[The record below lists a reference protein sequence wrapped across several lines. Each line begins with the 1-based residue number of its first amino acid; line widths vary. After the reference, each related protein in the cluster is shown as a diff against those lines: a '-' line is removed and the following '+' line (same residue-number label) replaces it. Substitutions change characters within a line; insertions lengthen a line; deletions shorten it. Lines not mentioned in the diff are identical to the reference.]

1 MEKISQKISFLEKTL
16 IEMQRDLT
24 NIKNSTYNTNATNS
38 LNASNNFT
46 NINNK
51 SIKTNRESFHKPKN
65 IFKLSK
71 NYFQLT
77 EKEKYFPKEKKL
89 KKNIHSFNLN
99 KKGLNIYNNI
109 FVNSDSSI
117 NNINNDEY
125 ETIKQN
131 VNNKIINNNNIK
143 NNSKNNIKKK
153 NQKSCYDNKI
163 NNNEKL
169 NNIFRNNII
178 TTSSGKLKLFNKSN
192 TKNIIKTCKNSNSS
206 LFHIKK
212 NNNINQR
219 YFDFENMDL
228 KNKINNEDIKY
239 KNKNLYNIIN
249 YFPQE
254 EYKYNYSLNTNTN
267 QTFTEEN
274 NDIKINDY
282 LTLNQKN
289 KTQKKNSCFHK
300 NFFQRE
306 KNIKIYSQLLNIL
319 GDESINDLISKSS
332 LFDKYGTKGFNKYMI
347 NNEFNTSKNNSD
359 DTAKYLNEYK
369 KYLIS
374 LGKEDELDEQIKLYK
389 SITNKLIKMTN
400 VNDYEQLIE
409 DIDYKLK
416 KNSKNKN
423 LLEKAKNTLE
433 VY

>member
-65 IFKLSK
+65 LFKLSK

-109 FVNSDSSI
+109 FVNSDNSI
-117 NNINNDEY
+117 INNNDEY
-125 ETIKQN
+125 ETIKQT
-131 VNNKIINNNNIK
+131 VYNKIIDNNNIK
-143 NNSKNNIKKK
+143 KNSKNKSKNK
-153 NQKSCYDNKI
+153 NQKSCCNNKITNNKKI
-163 NNNEKL
+163 NNILK
-169 NNIFRNNII
+169 NNI
-178 TTSSGKLKLFNKSN
+178 TSLGNLKLFNKSN
-192 TKNIIKTCKNSNSS
+192 SKKTIKTCKNSSSS
-206 LFHIKK
+206 LFQIKK

-219 YFDFENMDL
+219 YFDFEKMNL
-228 KNKINNEDIKY
+228 NNKVNNEDIHY
-239 KNKNLYNIIN
+239 KNKNLYNNIN

-254 EYKYNYSLNTNTN
+254 EYKYNYSINANTN
-267 QTFTEEN
+267 QTSLEES
-274 NDIKINDY
+274 NDIKINEY
-282 LTLNQKN
+282 LTLNQRN
-289 KTQKKNSCFHK
+289 KTQKKNSHFHK
-300 NFFQRE
+300 NFFQKE
-306 KNIKIYSQLLNIL
+306 KNIKIYSQILNIL

-332 LFDKYGTKGFNKYMI
+332 LFDKYGTQGFNEFII
-347 NNEFNTSKNNSD
+347 NNEFNISKNNLD

-374 LGKEDELDEQIKLYK
+374 LDKENEIDEQIKLNK
-389 SITNKLIKMTN
+389 SICNKLIKMTN

-409 DIDYKLK
+409 DINYKLK

-423 LLEKAKNTLE
+423 ILEKAKNILK

>member
-65 IFKLSK
+65 LFKLSK

-109 FVNSDSSI
+109 FVNSDNSI
-117 NNINNDEY
+117 INNNDEY
-125 ETIKQN
+125 ETIKQT
-131 VNNKIINNNNIK
+131 VYNKIIDNNNIK
-143 NNSKNNIKKK
+143 KNSKNKSKNK
-153 NQKSCYDNKI
+153 NQKSCCNNKI
-163 NNNEKL
+163 TNNKKL
-169 NNIFRNNII
+169 NNILKSNI
-178 TTSSGKLKLFNKSN
+178 TSLGNLKLFNKSN
-192 TKNIIKTCKNSNSS
+192 SKKTIKTCKNSSSS
-206 LFHIKK
+206 LFQIKK

-219 YFDFENMDL
+219 YFDFEKMNL
-228 KNKINNEDIKY
+228 NNKVNNEDIHY
-239 KNKNLYNIIN
+239 KNKKLYNNIN

-254 EYKYNYSLNTNTN
+254 EYKYNYSINANTN
-267 QTFTEEN
+267 QTSLEES
-274 NDIKINDY
+274 NDIKINEY
-282 LTLNQKN
+282 LTLNQRN
-289 KTQKKNSCFHK
+289 KTQKKNSHFHK
-300 NFFQRE
+300 NFFQKE
-306 KNIKIYSQLLNIL
+306 KNIKIYSQILNIL

-332 LFDKYGTKGFNKYMI
+332 LFDKYGTQGFNEFII
-347 NNEFNTSKNNSD
+347 NNEFNISKNNLD

-374 LGKEDELDEQIKLYK
+374 LDKENEIDEQIKLNK
-389 SITNKLIKMTN
+389 SICNKLIKMTN

-409 DIDYKLK
+409 DINYKLK

-423 LLEKAKNTLE
+423 ILEKAKNILK

>member
-109 FVNSDSSI
+109 FVNSDNSI
-117 NNINNDEY
+117 INNNDEY
-125 ETIKQN
+125 ETIKQT
-131 VNNKIINNNNIK
+131 VYNKIIDNTNINK
-143 NNSKNNIKKK
+143 NSKNKSKNK
-153 NQKSCYDNKI
+153 NQKSCCNNKI
-163 NNNEKL
+163 TNNKKL
-169 NNIFRNNII
+169 NNILKSNI
-178 TTSSGKLKLFNKSN
+178 TSLGNLKLFNKSN
-192 TKNIIKTCKNSNSS
+192 SKKTIKTCKNSSSS
-206 LFHIKK
+206 LFQIKK

-219 YFDFENMDL
+219 YFDFEKMNL
-228 KNKINNEDIKY
+228 NNKINNEDIHY
-239 KNKNLYNIIN
+239 KNKNLYNNIN

-254 EYKYNYSLNTNTN
+254 EYKYNYSINANTN
-267 QTFTEEN
+267 QISLEES
-274 NDIKINDY
+274 NDIKINEY
-282 LTLNQKN
+282 LTLNQRN
-289 KTQKKNSCFHK
+289 KTQKKNSHFHK
-300 NFFQRE
+300 NFFQKE
-306 KNIKIYSQLLNIL
+306 KNIKIYSQILNIL

-332 LFDKYGTKGFNKYMI
+332 LFDKYGTQGFNEFII
-347 NNEFNTSKNNSD
+347 NNEFNISKNNLD

-374 LGKEDELDEQIKLYK
+374 LDKENEIDEQIKLNK
-389 SITNKLIKMTN
+389 SICNKLIKMTN

-423 LLEKAKNTLE
+423 ILEKAKNILK

>member
-24 NIKNSTYNTNATNS
+24 TIKNSTYNTNATNS

-65 IFKLSK
+65 LFKLSK

-109 FVNSDSSI
+109 FVNSDNSI
-117 NNINNDEY
+117 INNNDEY
-125 ETIKQN
+125 ETIKQT
-131 VNNKIINNNNIK
+131 VYNKIIDNNNIK
-143 NNSKNNIKKK
+143 KNSKNKSKNK
-153 NQKSCYDNKI
+153 NQKSCCNNKITNNKKI
-163 NNNEKL
+163 NNILK
-169 NNIFRNNII
+169 NNI
-178 TTSSGKLKLFNKSN
+178 TSLGNLKLFNKSN
-192 TKNIIKTCKNSNSS
+192 SKNTIKTRENSSSS
-206 LFHIKK
+206 LFQIKK

-219 YFDFENMDL
+219 YFDFEKMNL
-228 KNKINNEDIKY
+228 NNKVNNEDIHY
-239 KNKNLYNIIN
+239 KNKNLYNNIN

-254 EYKYNYSLNTNTN
+254 EYKYNNSINANTN
-267 QTFTEEN
+267 QTSLEES
-274 NDIKINDY
+274 NDIKINEY
-282 LTLNQKN
+282 LTLNQRN
-289 KTQKKNSCFHK
+289 KTQKKNSHFHK
-300 NFFQRE
+300 NFFQKE
-306 KNIKIYSQLLNIL
+306 KNIKIYSQILNIL

-332 LFDKYGTKGFNKYMI
+332 LFDKYGTQGFNEFII
-347 NNEFNTSKNNSD
+347 NNEFNISKNNLD
-359 DTAKYLNEYK
+359 DTVKYLNEYK

-374 LGKEDELDEQIKLYK
+374 LDKENEIDEQIKLNK
-389 SITNKLIKMTN
+389 SICNKLIKMTN

-409 DIDYKLK
+409 DINYKLK

-423 LLEKAKNTLE
+423 ILEKAKNILN

>member
-65 IFKLSK
+65 LFKLSK

-109 FVNSDSSI
+109 FVNSDNSI
-117 NNINNDEY
+117 INNNDEY
-125 ETIKQN
+125 ETIKQT
-131 VNNKIINNNNIK
+131 VYNKIIDNNNNIK
-143 NNSKNNIKKK
+143 KNSKNKSKNK
-153 NQKSCYDNKI
+153 NQKSCCNNKI
-163 NNNEKL
+163 TNNKKL
-169 NNIFRNNII
+169 NNILKSNI
-178 TTSSGKLKLFNKSN
+178 TSLGNLKLFNKSN
-192 TKNIIKTCKNSNSS
+192 SKKTIKTCKNSSSS
-206 LFHIKK
+206 LFQIKK

-219 YFDFENMDL
+219 YFDFEKMNL
-228 KNKINNEDIKY
+228 NNKVNNEDIHY
-239 KNKNLYNIIN
+239 KNKKLYNNIN

-254 EYKYNYSLNTNTN
+254 EYKYNYSINANTN
-267 QTFTEEN
+267 QTSLEES
-274 NDIKINDY
+274 NDIKINEY
-282 LTLNQKN
+282 LTLNQRN
-289 KTQKKNSCFHK
+289 KTQKKNSHFHK
-300 NFFQRE
+300 NFFQKE
-306 KNIKIYSQLLNIL
+306 KNIKIYSQILNIL
-319 GDESINDLISKSS
+319 GDESINNLISKSS
-332 LFDKYGTKGFNKYMI
+332 LFDKYGTQGFNEFII
-347 NNEFNTSKNNSD
+347 NNEFNRPKNNLD

-374 LGKEDELDEQIKLYK
+374 LDKENEIDEQIKLNK
-389 SITNKLIKMTN
+389 SICNKLIKMTN

-416 KNSKNKN
+416 KNSKNKII
-423 LLEKAKNTLE
+423 LEKAKNILK

>member
-65 IFKLSK
+65 LFKLSK

-109 FVNSDSSI
+109 FVNSDNSI
-117 NNINNDEY
+117 INNNDEY
-125 ETIKQN
+125 ETIKQT
-131 VNNKIINNNNIK
+131 VYNKIIDNNNIK
-143 NNSKNNIKKK
+143 KNSKNKSKNKK
-153 NQKSCYDNKI
+153 QKSCYNNNKI
-163 NNNEKL
+163 NNNKKL
-169 NNIFRNNII
+169 NNILKSNI
-178 TTSSGKLKLFNKSN
+178 TSLGNLKLFNKSN
-192 TKNIIKTCKNSNSS
+192 SKKTIKTCKNSSSS
-206 LFHIKK
+206 LFQIKK

-219 YFDFENMDL
+219 YFDFEKMNL
-228 KNKINNEDIKY
+228 NNKVNNEDIHY
-239 KNKNLYNIIN
+239 KNKKLYNNIN

-254 EYKYNYSLNTNTN
+254 EYKYNYSINANTN
-267 QTFTEEN
+267 QTSLEES
-274 NDIKINDY
+274 NDIKINEY
-282 LTLNQKN
+282 LTLNQRN
-289 KTQKKNSCFHK
+289 KTQKKNSHFHK
-300 NFFQRE
+300 NFFQKE
-306 KNIKIYSQLLNIL
+306 KNIKIYSQILNIL

-332 LFDKYGTKGFNKYMI
+332 LFDKYGTQGFKEFII
-347 NNEFNTSKNNSD
+347 NNEFNISKNNLD
-359 DTAKYLNEYK
+359 DTVKYLNEYK

-374 LGKEDELDEQIKLYK
+374 LDKENEIDEQIKLNK
-389 SITNKLIKMTN
+389 SICNKLIKMTN

-423 LLEKAKNTLE
+423 ILEKAKNILK

>member
-24 NIKNSTYNTNATNS
+24 TIKNSTYNTNATNS

-65 IFKLSK
+65 LFKLSK

-109 FVNSDSSI
+109 FVSSDNSII
-117 NNINNDEY
+117 NNNDEY
-125 ETIKQN
+125 ETIKQT
-131 VNNKIINNNNIK
+131 VYNKIID
-143 NNSKNNIKKK
+143 NNIKKNSKNKSKNK
-153 NQKSCYDNKI
+153 NQNSCCNNKI
-163 NNNEKL
+163 TNNKKL
-169 NNIFRNNII
+169 NNILKSNI
-178 TTSSGKLKLFNKSN
+178 TSLGNLKLFNKSN
-192 TKNIIKTCKNSNSS
+192 SKKTIKTCKNSNSS
-206 LFHIKK
+206 LFQIKK

-219 YFDFENMDL
+219 YFDFEKMNL
-228 KNKINNEDIKY
+228 NNKVNNEDIHY
-239 KNKNLYNIIN
+239 KNKNLYNNIN

-254 EYKYNYSLNTNTN
+254 EYKYNNSINANTN
-267 QTFTEEN
+267 QTSFEES
-274 NDIKINDY
+274 NDIKINEY
-282 LTLNQKN
+282 LTLNQRN
-289 KTQKKNSCFHK
+289 KTQKKNSHFHK
-300 NFFQRE
+300 NFFQKE
-306 KNIKIYSQLLNIL
+306 KNIKIYSQILNIL

-332 LFDKYGTKGFNKYMI
+332 LFDKYGTQGFNEFII
-347 NNEFNTSKNNSD
+347 NNEFNRSKNNLD

-374 LGKEDELDEQIKLYK
+374 LDKENEIDEQIKLNK
-389 SITNKLIKMTN
+389 SICNKLIKMTN

-409 DIDYKLK
+409 DINYKLK

-423 LLEKAKNTLE
+423 ILEKAKNILK

>member
-65 IFKLSK
+65 LFKLSK

-109 FVNSDSSI
+109 FVNSDNSI
-117 NNINNDEY
+117 INNNDEY
-125 ETIKQN
+125 ETIKQT
-131 VNNKIINNNNIK
+131 VYNKIIDNNNIK
-143 NNSKNNIKKK
+143 KNSKNKKK
-153 NQKSCYDNKI
+153 KKKQKSCYNNNKI
-163 NNNEKL
+163 NNNKKL
-169 NNIFRNNII
+169 NNILKSNI
-178 TTSSGKLKLFNKSN
+178 TSLGNLKLFNKSN
-192 TKNIIKTCKNSNSS
+192 SKKTIKTCKNSSSS
-206 LFHIKK
+206 LFQIKK

-219 YFDFENMDL
+219 YFDFEKMNL
-228 KNKINNEDIKY
+228 NNKVNNEDIHY
-239 KNKNLYNIIN
+239 KNKNLYNNIN

-254 EYKYNYSLNTNTN
+254 EYKYNYSINANTN
-267 QTFTEEN
+267 QTSLEES
-274 NDIKINDY
+274 NDIKINEY
-282 LTLNQKN
+282 LTLNQRN
-289 KTQKKNSCFHK
+289 KTQKKNSHFHK
-300 NFFQRE
+300 NFFQKE
-306 KNIKIYSQLLNIL
+306 KNIKIYSQILNIL

-332 LFDKYGTKGFNKYMI
+332 LFDKYGTQGFNEFII
-347 NNEFNTSKNNSD
+347 NNEFNISKNNLD
-359 DTAKYLNEYK
+359 DTVKYLNEYK

-374 LGKEDELDEQIKLYK
+374 LDKENEIDEQIKLNK
-389 SITNKLIKMTN
+389 SICNKLIKMTN

-409 DIDYKLK
+409 DINYKLK

-423 LLEKAKNTLE
+423 ILEKAKNILK

>member
-51 SIKTNRESFHKPKN
+51 SIKTHRESFHKTKN
-65 IFKLSK
+65 LFKLSK

-109 FVNSDSSI
+109 FVNSDNSI
-117 NNINNDEY
+117 INNNDEY
-125 ETIKQN
+125 ETIKQT
-131 VNNKIINNNNIK
+131 VYNKIIDNNNIK
-143 NNSKNNIKKK
+143 KNSKNKSKNK
-153 NQKSCYDNKI
+153 NQKSCCNNKI
-163 NNNEKL
+163 TNNKKL
-169 NNIFRNNII
+169 NNILKSNI
-178 TTSSGKLKLFNKSN
+178 TSLGNLKLFNKSN
-192 TKNIIKTCKNSNSS
+192 SKKTIKTCKNSSSS
-206 LFHIKK
+206 LFQIKK

-219 YFDFENMDL
+219 YFDFEKMNL
-228 KNKINNEDIKY
+228 NSKVNNEDIHY
-239 KNKNLYNIIN
+239 KNKKLYNNIN

-254 EYKYNYSLNTNTN
+254 EYKYNYSINANTN
-267 QTFTEEN
+267 QTSLEES
-274 NDIKINDY
+274 NDIKINEY
-282 LTLNQKN
+282 LTLNQRN
-289 KTQKKNSCFHK
+289 KTQKKNSHFHK
-300 NFFQRE
+300 NFFQKE
-306 KNIKIYSQLLNIL
+306 KNIKIYSQILNIL

-332 LFDKYGTKGFNKYMI
+332 LFDKYGTHGFNEFII
-347 NNEFNTSKNNSD
+347 NNEFNISKTNLD
-359 DTAKYLNEYK
+359 DTVKYLNEYK

-374 LGKEDELDEQIKLYK
+374 LDKENEIDEQIKLNK
-389 SITNKLIKMTN
+389 SICNKLIKMTN

-409 DIDYKLK
+409 DINYKLK

-423 LLEKAKNTLE
+423 ILEKAKNILK

>member
-65 IFKLSK
+65 LFKLSK

-109 FVNSDSSI
+109 FVNSDNSI
-117 NNINNDEY
+117 INNNDEY
-125 ETIKQN
+125 ETIKQT
-131 VNNKIINNNNIK
+131 VYNKIIDNNNIK
-143 NNSKNNIKKK
+143 KNSKNKSKNK
-153 NQKSCYDNKI
+153 NQKSCCNNKI
-163 NNNEKL
+163 TNNKKL
-169 NNIFRNNII
+169 NNILKSNI
-178 TTSSGKLKLFNKSN
+178 TSLGNLKLFNKSN
-192 TKNIIKTCKNSNSS
+192 SKKTIKTCKNSSSS
-206 LFHIKK
+206 LFQIKK

-219 YFDFENMDL
+219 YFDFEKMNL
-228 KNKINNEDIKY
+228 NSKVNNEDIHY
-239 KNKNLYNIIN
+239 KNKKLYNNIN

-254 EYKYNYSLNTNTN
+254 EYKYNYSINANTN
-267 QTFTEEN
+267 QTSLEES
-274 NDIKINDY
+274 NDIKINEY
-282 LTLNQKN
+282 LTLNQRN
-289 KTQKKNSCFHK
+289 KTQKKNSHFHK
-300 NFFQRE
+300 NFFQKE
-306 KNIKIYSQLLNIL
+306 KNIKIYSQILNIL

-332 LFDKYGTKGFNKYMI
+332 LFDKYGTQGFNEFII
-347 NNEFNTSKNNSD
+347 NNEFNISKTNLD

-374 LGKEDELDEQIKLYK
+374 LDKENEIDEQIKLNK
-389 SITNKLIKMTN
+389 SICNKLIKMTN

-409 DIDYKLK
+409 DINYKLK

-423 LLEKAKNTLE
+423 ILEKAKNILK

>member
-24 NIKNSTYNTNATNS
+24 NIKISTYNTNATNS

-65 IFKLSK
+65 LFKLSK

-109 FVNSDSSI
+109 FVNSDNSI
-117 NNINNDEY
+117 INNNDEY
-125 ETIKQN
+125 ETIKQT
-131 VNNKIINNNNIK
+131 VYNKIIDNNNIK
-143 NNSKNNIKKK
+143 KNSKNKSKNK
-153 NQKSCYDNKI
+153 NQKSCCNNKI
-163 NNNEKL
+163 TNNKKL
-169 NNIFRNNII
+169 NNILKNNI
-178 TTSSGKLKLFNKSN
+178 TSLGNLKLFNKSN
-192 TKNIIKTCKNSNSS
+192 SKNTIKTRENSSSS
-206 LFHIKK
+206 LFQIKK

-219 YFDFENMDL
+219 YFDFEKMNL
-228 KNKINNEDIKY
+228 NNKVNNEDIHY
-239 KNKNLYNIIN
+239 KNKNLYNNIN

-254 EYKYNYSLNTNTN
+254 EYKYNYSINANTN
-267 QTFTEEN
+267 QTSLEES
-274 NDIKINDY
+274 NDIKINEY
-282 LTLNQKN
+282 LTLNQRN
-289 KTQKKNSCFHK
+289 KTQKKNSHFHK
-300 NFFQRE
+300 NFFQKE
-306 KNIKIYSQLLNIL
+306 NNIKIYSQILNIL

-332 LFDKYGTKGFNKYMI
+332 LFDKYGTQGFNEFII
-347 NNEFNTSKNNSD
+347 NNEFNISKNNLD

-374 LGKEDELDEQIKLYK
+374 LDKENEIDEQIKLNK
-389 SITNKLIKMTN
+389 SICNKLIKMTN

-409 DIDYKLK
+409 DINYKLK
-416 KNSKNKN
+416 KIRKIKIY
-423 LLEKAKNTLE
+423 LKKPKIF
-433 VY
+433 

>member
-65 IFKLSK
+65 LFKLSK

-109 FVNSDSSI
+109 FVNSDNSI
-117 NNINNDEY
+117 INNNDEY
-125 ETIKQN
+125 ETIKQT
-131 VNNKIINNNNIK
+131 VYNKIIDNNNIK
-143 NNSKNNIKKK
+143 KNSKNKSKNK
-153 NQKSCYDNKI
+153 NQKSCCNNKITNNKKI
-163 NNNEKL
+163 NNILK
-169 NNIFRNNII
+169 NNI
-178 TTSSGKLKLFNKSN
+178 TSLGNLKLFNKSN
-192 TKNIIKTCKNSNSS
+192 SKKTIKTCKNSSSS
-206 LFHIKK
+206 LFQIKK

-219 YFDFENMDL
+219 YFDFEKMNL
-228 KNKINNEDIKY
+228 NNKVNNEDIHY
-239 KNKNLYNIIN
+239 KNKNLYNNIN

-254 EYKYNYSLNTNTN
+254 EYKYNYSINANTN
-267 QTFTEEN
+267 QTSLEES
-274 NDIKINDY
+274 NDIKINEY
-282 LTLNQKN
+282 LTLNQRN
-289 KTQKKNSCFHK
+289 KTQKKNSHFHK
-300 NFFQRE
+300 NFFQKE
-306 KNIKIYSQLLNIL
+306 KNIKIYSQILNIL

-332 LFDKYGTKGFNKYMI
+332 LFDKYGTQGFNEFII
-347 NNEFNTSKNNSD
+347 NNEFNISKNNLD

-374 LGKEDELDEQIKLYK
+374 LDKENEIDEQIKLNK
-389 SITNKLIKMTN
+389 SICNKLIKMTN

-423 LLEKAKNTLE
+423 ILEKAKNILK

>member
-65 IFKLSK
+65 LFKLSK

-109 FVNSDSSI
+109 FVNSDNSI
-117 NNINNDEY
+117 INNNDEY
-125 ETIKQN
+125 ETIKQT
-131 VNNKIINNNNIK
+131 VYNKIIDNNNIK
-143 NNSKNNIKKK
+143 KNSKNKSKNK
-153 NQKSCYDNKI
+153 NQKSCYNNNKI
-163 NNNEKL
+163 NNNKKL
-169 NNIFRNNII
+169 NNILKSNI
-178 TTSSGKLKLFNKSN
+178 TSLGNLKLFNKSN
-192 TKNIIKTCKNSNSS
+192 SKKTIKTCKNSSSS
-206 LFHIKK
+206 LFQIKK

-219 YFDFENMDL
+219 YFDFEKMNL
-228 KNKINNEDIKY
+228 NNKVNNEDIHY
-239 KNKNLYNIIN
+239 KNKKLYNNIN

-254 EYKYNYSLNTNTN
+254 EYKYNYSINANTN
-267 QTFTEEN
+267 QTSLEES
-274 NDIKINDY
+274 NDIKINEY
-282 LTLNQKN
+282 LTLNQRN
-289 KTQKKNSCFHK
+289 KTQKKNSHFHK
-300 NFFQRE
+300 NFFQKE
-306 KNIKIYSQLLNIL
+306 KNIKIYSQILNIL
-319 GDESINDLISKSS
+319 GDESINNLISKSS
-332 LFDKYGTKGFNKYMI
+332 LFDKYGTPGFNEFII
-347 NNEFNTSKNNSD
+347 NNEFNISKNNLD

-374 LGKEDELDEQIKLYK
+374 LDKENEIDERIKLNK
-389 SITNKLIKMTN
+389 SICNKLIKMTN

-409 DIDYKLK
+409 DINYKLK

-423 LLEKAKNTLE
+423 ILEKAKNILK

>member
-65 IFKLSK
+65 LFKLSK

-109 FVNSDSSI
+109 FVNSDNSI
-117 NNINNDEY
+117 INNNDEY
-125 ETIKQN
+125 ETIKQT
-131 VNNKIINNNNIK
+131 VYNKIIDNNNIK
-143 NNSKNNIKKK
+143 KNSKNKSKNK
-153 NQKSCYDNKI
+153 NQKSCCNNKITNNKKI
-163 NNNEKL
+163 NNILK
-169 NNIFRNNII
+169 NNI
-178 TTSSGKLKLFNKSN
+178 TSLGNLKLFNKSN
-192 TKNIIKTCKNSNSS
+192 SKKTIKTCKNSSSS
-206 LFHIKK
+206 LFQIKK

-219 YFDFENMDL
+219 YFDFEKMNL
-228 KNKINNEDIKY
+228 NNKVNNEDIHY
-239 KNKNLYNIIN
+239 KNKNLYNNIN

-254 EYKYNYSLNTNTN
+254 EYKYNYSINANTN
-267 QTFTEEN
+267 QTSLEES
-274 NDIKINDY
+274 NDIKINEY
-282 LTLNQKN
+282 LTLNQRN
-289 KTQKKNSCFHK
+289 KTQKKNSHFHK
-300 NFFQRE
+300 NFFQKE
-306 KNIKIYSQLLNIL
+306 KNIKIYSQILNIL

-332 LFDKYGTKGFNKYMI
+332 LFDKYGTQGFNEFII
-347 NNEFNTSKNNSD
+347 NNEFNISKNNLD
-359 DTAKYLNEYK
+359 DTVKYLNEYK

-374 LGKEDELDEQIKLYK
+374 LDKENEIDEQIKLNK
-389 SITNKLIKMTN
+389 SICNKLIKMTN

-409 DIDYKLK
+409 DINYKLK

-423 LLEKAKNTLE
+423 ILEKAKNILK

>member
-65 IFKLSK
+65 LFKLSK

-109 FVNSDSSI
+109 FVNSDNSI
-117 NNINNDEY
+117 INNNDEY
-125 ETIKQN
+125 ETIKQT
-131 VNNKIINNNNIK
+131 VYNKIIDNNNIK
-143 NNSKNNIKKK
+143 KNSKNKSKNK
-153 NQKSCYDNKI
+153 NQKSCCNNKI
-163 NNNEKL
+163 TNNKKL
-169 NNIFRNNII
+169 NNILKSNI
-178 TTSSGKLKLFNKSN
+178 TSLGNLKLFNKSN
-192 TKNIIKTCKNSNSS
+192 SKKTIKTCKNSSSS
-206 LFHIKK
+206 LFQIKK

-219 YFDFENMDL
+219 YFDFEKMNL
-228 KNKINNEDIKY
+228 NNKVNNEDIHY
-239 KNKNLYNIIN
+239 KNKKLYNNIN

-254 EYKYNYSLNTNTN
+254 EYKYNYSINANTN
-267 QTFTEEN
+267 QTSLEES
-274 NDIKINDY
+274 NDIKINEY
-282 LTLNQKN
+282 LTLNQRN
-289 KTQKKNSCFHK
+289 KTQKKNSHFHK
-300 NFFQRE
+300 NFFQKE
-306 KNIKIYSQLLNIL
+306 KNIKIYSQILNIL

-332 LFDKYGTKGFNKYMI
+332 LFDKYGTQGFNEFII
-347 NNEFNTSKNNSD
+347 NNEFNISKNNLD
-359 DTAKYLNEYK
+359 DTVKYLNEYK

-374 LGKEDELDEQIKLYK
+374 LDKENEIDEQIKLNK
-389 SITNKLIKMTN
+389 SICNKLIKMTN

-409 DIDYKLK
+409 DINYKLK

-423 LLEKAKNTLE
+423 ILEKAKNILK

>member
-65 IFKLSK
+65 LFKLSK

-109 FVNSDSSI
+109 FVNSDNSI
-117 NNINNDEY
+117 INNNDEY
-125 ETIKQN
+125 ETIKQT
-131 VNNKIINNNNIK
+131 VYNKIIDNNNIK
-143 NNSKNNIKKK
+143 KNSKNKSKNKK
-153 NQKSCYDNKI
+153 QKSCYNNNKI
-163 NNNEKL
+163 NNNKKL
-169 NNIFRNNII
+169 NNILKSNI
-178 TTSSGKLKLFNKSN
+178 TSLGNLKLFNKSN
-192 TKNIIKTCKNSNSS
+192 SKKTIKTCKNSSSS
-206 LFHIKK
+206 LFQIKK

-219 YFDFENMDL
+219 YFDFEKMNL
-228 KNKINNEDIKY
+228 NNKVNNEDIHY
-239 KNKNLYNIIN
+239 KNKNLYNNIN

-254 EYKYNYSLNTNTN
+254 EYKYNYSINANTN
-267 QTFTEEN
+267 QTSLEES
-274 NDIKINDY
+274 NDIKINEY
-282 LTLNQKN
+282 LTLNQRN
-289 KTQKKNSCFHK
+289 KTQKKNSHFHK
-300 NFFQRE
+300 NFFQKE
-306 KNIKIYSQLLNIL
+306 KNIKIYSQILNIL
-319 GDESINDLISKSS
+319 GDESINDLIFKSS
-332 LFDKYGTKGFNKYMI
+332 LFDKYGTQGFNEFII
-347 NNEFNTSKNNSD
+347 NNEFNISKNNLD
-359 DTAKYLNEYK
+359 DTAKYLIEYK

-374 LGKEDELDEQIKLYK
+374 LDKENEIDEQIKLNK
-389 SITNKLIKMTN
+389 SICNKLIKMTN

-409 DIDYKLK
+409 DINYKLK

-423 LLEKAKNTLE
+423 ILEKAKNILK

>member
-65 IFKLSK
+65 LFKLSK

-109 FVNSDSSI
+109 FVNSDNSI
-117 NNINNDEY
+117 INNNDEY
-125 ETIKQN
+125 ETIKQT
-131 VNNKIINNNNIK
+131 VYNKIIDNNNIK
-143 NNSKNNIKKK
+143 KNSKNKSKNKK
-153 NQKSCYDNKI
+153 QKSCYNNKI
-163 NNNEKL
+163 NNNKKL
-169 NNIFRNNII
+169 NNILKNNI
-178 TTSSGKLKLFNKSN
+178 TSLGNLKLFNKSN
-192 TKNIIKTCKNSNSS
+192 SKKTIKTCKNSSSS
-206 LFHIKK
+206 LFQIKR

-219 YFDFENMDL
+219 YFDFEKMNL
-228 KNKINNEDIKY
+228 NNKVNNEDIHY
-239 KNKNLYNIIN
+239 KNKKLYNNIN

-254 EYKYNYSLNTNTN
+254 EYKYNYSINANTN
-267 QTFTEEN
+267 QTSLEES
-274 NDIKINDY
+274 NDIKINEY
-282 LTLNQKN
+282 LTLNQRN
-289 KTQKKNSCFHK
+289 KTQKKNSHFHK
-300 NFFQRE
+300 NFFQKE
-306 KNIKIYSQLLNIL
+306 KNIKIYSQILNIL

-332 LFDKYGTKGFNKYMI
+332 LFDKYGTQGFKEFII
-347 NNEFNTSKNNSD
+347 NNEFNRSKTNLD
-359 DTAKYLNEYK
+359 DTVKYLNEYK

-374 LGKEDELDEQIKLYK
+374 LDKENEIDEQIKLNK
-389 SITNKLIKMTN
+389 SICNKLIKMTN

-409 DIDYKLK
+409 DINYKLK

-423 LLEKAKNTLE
+423 LLEKAKNILK

>member
-65 IFKLSK
+65 LFKLSK

-109 FVNSDSSI
+109 FVNSDNSI
-117 NNINNDEY
+117 INNNDEY
-125 ETIKQN
+125 ETIKQT
-131 VNNKIINNNNIK
+131 VYNKIIDNNNIK
-143 NNSKNNIKKK
+143 KNSKNKSKNK
-153 NQKSCYDNKI
+153 NQKSCCNNKI
-163 NNNEKL
+163 TNNKKL
-169 NNIFRNNII
+169 NNILKSNI
-178 TTSSGKLKLFNKSN
+178 TSLGNLKLFNKSN
-192 TKNIIKTCKNSNSS
+192 SKKTIKTCKNSSSS
-206 LFHIKK
+206 LFQIKK

-219 YFDFENMDL
+219 YFDFEKMNL
-228 KNKINNEDIKY
+228 NNKVNNEDIHY
-239 KNKNLYNIIN
+239 KNKKLYNNIN

-254 EYKYNYSLNTNTN
+254 EYKYNYSINANTN
-267 QTFTEEN
+267 QTSFEES
-274 NDIKINDY
+274 NDIKINEY
-282 LTLNQKN
+282 LTLNQRN
-289 KTQKKNSCFHK
+289 KTQKKNSHFHK
-300 NFFQRE
+300 NFFQKE
-306 KNIKIYSQLLNIL
+306 KNIKIYSQILNIL

-332 LFDKYGTKGFNKYMI
+332 LFDKYGTQGFNEFII
-347 NNEFNTSKNNSD
+347 NNEFNISKSNLD
-359 DTAKYLNEYK
+359 DTVKYLNEYK

-374 LGKEDELDEQIKLYK
+374 LDKENEIDEQIKLNK
-389 SITNKLIKMTN
+389 SICNKLIKMTN

-423 LLEKAKNTLE
+423 ILEKAKNILK

>member
-24 NIKNSTYNTNATNS
+24 TIKNSAYNTNSTNS

-65 IFKLSK
+65 LFKLSK

-109 FVNSDSSI
+109 FVNSDNSI
-117 NNINNDEY
+117 INNNDEY
-125 ETIKQN
+125 ETIKQT
-131 VNNKIINNNNIK
+131 VYNKIIDNNNIK
-143 NNSKNNIKKK
+143 KNSKNKSKNK
-153 NQKSCYDNKI
+153 NQKSCYNNKI
-163 NNNEKL
+163 NNNKKL
-169 NNIFRNNII
+169 NNILKSNI
-178 TTSSGKLKLFNKSN
+178 TSLGNLKLFNKSN
-192 TKNIIKTCKNSNSS
+192 SKKTIKTCKNSSSS
-206 LFHIKK
+206 LFQIKK

-219 YFDFENMDL
+219 YFDFEKMNL
-228 KNKINNEDIKY
+228 NNKVNNEDIHY
-239 KNKNLYNIIN
+239 KNKKLYNNIN

-254 EYKYNYSLNTNTN
+254 EYKYNYSINANTN
-267 QTFTEEN
+267 QTSLEES
-274 NDIKINDY
+274 NDIKINEY
-282 LTLNQKN
+282 LTLNQRN
-289 KTQKKNSCFHK
+289 KTQKKNSHFHK
-300 NFFQRE
+300 NFFQKE
-306 KNIKIYSQLLNIL
+306 KNIKIYSQILNIL
-319 GDESINDLISKSS
+319 GDESINNLISKSS
-332 LFDKYGTKGFNKYMI
+332 LFDKYGTHGFNEFII
-347 NNEFNTSKNNSD
+347 NNEFNRSKTNLD

-374 LGKEDELDEQIKLYK
+374 LDKENEIDEQIKLNK
-389 SITNKLIKMTN
+389 SICNKLIKMTN

-423 LLEKAKNTLE
+423 ILEKAKNILK

>member
-65 IFKLSK
+65 LFKLSK

-109 FVNSDSSI
+109 FVNSDNSI
-117 NNINNDEY
+117 INNNDEY
-125 ETIKQN
+125 ETIKQT
-131 VNNKIINNNNIK
+131 VYNKIIDNNNIK
-143 NNSKNNIKKK
+143 KNSKNKSKNKK
-153 NQKSCYDNKI
+153 QKSCYNNKI
-163 NNNEKL
+163 NNNKKL
-169 NNIFRNNII
+169 NNILKSNI
-178 TTSSGKLKLFNKSN
+178 TSLGNLKLFNKSN
-192 TKNIIKTCKNSNSS
+192 SKKTIKTCKNSSSS
-206 LFHIKK
+206 LFQIKK

-219 YFDFENMDL
+219 YFDFEKMNL
-228 KNKINNEDIKY
+228 NNKVNNEDIHY
-239 KNKNLYNIIN
+239 KNKKLYNNIN

-254 EYKYNYSLNTNTN
+254 EYKYNYSINANTN
-267 QTFTEEN
+267 QTSLEES
-274 NDIKINDY
+274 NDIKINEY
-282 LTLNQKN
+282 LTLNQRN
-289 KTQKKNSCFHK
+289 KTQKKNSHFHK
-300 NFFQRE
+300 NFFQKE
-306 KNIKIYSQLLNIL
+306 KNIKIYSQILNIL

-332 LFDKYGTKGFNKYMI
+332 LFDKYGTQGFNEFII
-347 NNEFNTSKNNSD
+347 NNEFNRSKNNLD

-374 LGKEDELDEQIKLYK
+374 LDKENEIDEQIKLNK
-389 SITNKLIKMTN
+389 SICNKLIKMTN

-409 DIDYKLK
+409 DINYKLK

-423 LLEKAKNTLE
+423 ILEKAKNILK

>member
-24 NIKNSTYNTNATNS
+24 TIKNSAYNTNSTNS

-65 IFKLSK
+65 LFKLSK

-109 FVNSDSSI
+109 FVNSDNSI
-117 NNINNDEY
+117 INNNDEY
-125 ETIKQN
+125 ETIKQT
-131 VNNKIINNNNIK
+131 VYNKIIDNNNIK
-143 NNSKNNIKKK
+143 KNSKNKSKNK
-153 NQKSCYDNKI
+153 NQKSCYNNKI
-163 NNNEKL
+163 TNNKKL
-169 NNIFRNNII
+169 NNILKSNI
-178 TTSSGKLKLFNKSN
+178 TSLGNLKLFNKSN
-192 TKNIIKTCKNSNSS
+192 SKKTIKTCKNSSSS
-206 LFHIKK
+206 LFQIKK

-219 YFDFENMDL
+219 YFDFEKMNL
-228 KNKINNEDIKY
+228 NNKVNNEDIHY
-239 KNKNLYNIIN
+239 KNKKLYNNIN

-254 EYKYNYSLNTNTN
+254 EYKYNYSINANTN
-267 QTFTEEN
+267 QTSLEES
-274 NDIKINDY
+274 NDIKINEY
-282 LTLNQKN
+282 LTLNQRN
-289 KTQKKNSCFHK
+289 KTQKKNSHFHK
-300 NFFQRE
+300 NFFQKE
-306 KNIKIYSQLLNIL
+306 KNIKIYSQILNIL
-319 GDESINDLISKSS
+319 GDESINNLISKSS
-332 LFDKYGTKGFNKYMI
+332 LFDKYGTHGFNEFII
-347 NNEFNTSKNNSD
+347 NNEFNRSKTNLD

-374 LGKEDELDEQIKLYK
+374 LDKENEIDEQIKLNK
-389 SITNKLIKMTN
+389 SICNKLIKMTN

-409 DIDYKLK
+409 DINYKLK

-423 LLEKAKNTLE
+423 ILEKAKNILK

>member
-65 IFKLSK
+65 LFKLSK

-109 FVNSDSSI
+109 FVNSDNSI
-117 NNINNDEY
+117 INNNDEY
-125 ETIKQN
+125 ETIKQT
-131 VNNKIINNNNIK
+131 VYNKIIDNNNIK
-143 NNSKNNIKKK
+143 KNSKNKSKNKK
-153 NQKSCYDNKI
+153 QKSCCNNKI
-163 NNNEKL
+163 TNNKKL
-169 NNIFRNNII
+169 NNILKSNI
-178 TTSSGKLKLFNKSN
+178 TSLGNLKLFNKSN
-192 TKNIIKTCKNSNSS
+192 SKKTIKTCKNSSSS
-206 LFHIKK
+206 LFQIKK

-219 YFDFENMDL
+219 YFDFEKMNL
-228 KNKINNEDIKY
+228 NNKVNNEDIHY
-239 KNKNLYNIIN
+239 KNKKLYNNIN

-254 EYKYNYSLNTNTN
+254 EYKYNYSINANTN
-267 QTFTEEN
+267 QTSLEES
-274 NDIKINDY
+274 NDIKINEY
-282 LTLNQKN
+282 LTLNQRN
-289 KTQKKNSCFHK
+289 KTQKKNSHFHK
-300 NFFQRE
+300 NFFQKE
-306 KNIKIYSQLLNIL
+306 KNIKIYSQILNIL

-332 LFDKYGTKGFNKYMI
+332 LFDKYGTHGFNEFII
-347 NNEFNTSKNNSD
+347 NNEFNISKTNLD
-359 DTAKYLNEYK
+359 DTVKYLNEYK

-374 LGKEDELDEQIKLYK
+374 LDKENEIDEQIKLNK
-389 SITNKLIKMTN
+389 SICNKLIKMTN

-409 DIDYKLK
+409 DINYKLK

-423 LLEKAKNTLE
+423 ILEKAKNILK

>member
-65 IFKLSK
+65 LFKLSK

-109 FVNSDSSI
+109 FVNSDNSI
-117 NNINNDEY
+117 INNNDEY
-125 ETIKQN
+125 ETIKQT
-131 VNNKIINNNNIK
+131 VYNKIIDNNNIK
-143 NNSKNNIKKK
+143 KNSKNKSNDK
-153 NQKSCYDNKI
+153 NQKSCYNNKI
-163 NNNEKL
+163 NNNKKL
-169 NNIFRNNII
+169 NNILKSNI
-178 TTSSGKLKLFNKSN
+178 TSLGNLKLFNKSN
-192 TKNIIKTCKNSNSS
+192 SKKTIKTCKNSSSS
-206 LFHIKK
+206 LFQIKK
-212 NNNINQR
+212 GGDINQR
-219 YFDFENMDL
+219 YFDFEKMNL
-228 KNKINNEDIKY
+228 NNKVNNEDIHY
-239 KNKNLYNIIN
+239 KNKNLYNNIN

-254 EYKYNYSLNTNTN
+254 EYKYNYSINANTN
-267 QTFTEEN
+267 QTSLEES
-274 NDIKINDY
+274 NDIKINEY
-282 LTLNQKN
+282 LTLNQRN
-289 KTQKKNSCFHK
+289 KTQKKNSHFHK
-300 NFFQRE
+300 NFFQKE
-306 KNIKIYSQLLNIL
+306 NNIKIYSQILNIL

-332 LFDKYGTKGFNKYMI
+332 SFDKYGTQGFNKFII
-347 NNEFNTSKNNSD
+347 NNEFNRLKTNLD

-374 LGKEDELDEQIKLYK
+374 LDKENEIDEQIKLNK
-389 SITNKLIKMTN
+389 SICNKLIKMTN

-409 DIDYKLK
+409 DINYKLK

-423 LLEKAKNTLE
+423 ILEKAKNILN

>member
-65 IFKLSK
+65 LFKLSK

-109 FVNSDSSI
+109 FVNSDNSI
-117 NNINNDEY
+117 INNNDEY
-125 ETIKQN
+125 ETIKQT
-131 VNNKIINNNNIK
+131 VYNKIIDNNNIK
-143 NNSKNNIKKK
+143 KNSKNKSKNKK
-153 NQKSCYDNKI
+153 QKSCYNNKI
-163 NNNEKL
+163 NNNKKL
-169 NNIFRNNII
+169 NNILKSNI
-178 TTSSGKLKLFNKSN
+178 TSLGNLKLFNKSN
-192 TKNIIKTCKNSNSS
+192 SKNTIKTRKNSSSS
-206 LFHIKK
+206 LFQIKK

-219 YFDFENMDL
+219 YFDFEKMNL
-228 KNKINNEDIKY
+228 NNKVNNEDIHY
-239 KNKNLYNIIN
+239 KNKKLYNNIN

-254 EYKYNYSLNTNTN
+254 EYKYNNSINANTN
-267 QTFTEEN
+267 QTSLEES
-274 NDIKINDY
+274 NDIKINEY
-282 LTLNQKN
+282 LTLNQRN
-289 KTQKKNSCFHK
+289 KTQKKNSHFHK
-300 NFFQRE
+300 NFFQKE
-306 KNIKIYSQLLNIL
+306 KNIKIYSQILNIL

-332 LFDKYGTKGFNKYMI
+332 LFDKYGTQGFKEFII
-347 NNEFNTSKNNSD
+347 NNEFNISKTNLD
-359 DTAKYLNEYK
+359 DTVKYLNEYK

-374 LGKEDELDEQIKLYK
+374 LDKENEIDEQIKLNK
-389 SITNKLIKMTN
+389 SICNKLIKMTN

-409 DIDYKLK
+409 DINYKLK

-423 LLEKAKNTLE
+423 ILEKAKNILK

>member
-65 IFKLSK
+65 LFKLSK

-109 FVNSDSSI
+109 FVNSDNSI
-117 NNINNDEY
+117 INNNDEY
-125 ETIKQN
+125 ETIKQT
-131 VNNKIINNNNIK
+131 VYNKIIDNNNIK
-143 NNSKNNIKKK
+143 KNSKNKSKNK
-153 NQKSCYDNKI
+153 NQKSCYNNNKI
-163 NNNEKL
+163 NNNKKL
-169 NNIFRNNII
+169 NNILKSNI
-178 TTSSGKLKLFNKSN
+178 TSLGNLKLFNKSN
-192 TKNIIKTCKNSNSS
+192 SKKTIKTCKNSSSS
-206 LFHIKK
+206 LFQIKK

-219 YFDFENMDL
+219 YFDFEKMNL
-228 KNKINNEDIKY
+228 NNKVNNEDIHY
-239 KNKNLYNIIN
+239 KNKNLYNNIN

-254 EYKYNYSLNTNTN
+254 EYKYNYSINANTN
-267 QTFTEEN
+267 QTSLEES
-274 NDIKINDY
+274 NDIKINEY
-282 LTLNQKN
+282 LTLNQRN
-289 KTQKKNSCFHK
+289 KTQKKNSHFHK
-300 NFFQRE
+300 NFFQKE
-306 KNIKIYSQLLNIL
+306 KNIKIYSQILNIL
-319 GDESINDLISKSS
+319 GDESINNLISKSS
-332 LFDKYGTKGFNKYMI
+332 LFDKYGTPGFNEFII
-347 NNEFNTSKNNSD
+347 NNEFNISKNNLD
-359 DTAKYLNEYK
+359 DTVKYLNEYK

-374 LGKEDELDEQIKLYK
+374 LDKENEIDEQIKLNK
-389 SITNKLIKMTN
+389 SICNKLIKMTN

-409 DIDYKLK
+409 DINYKLK

-423 LLEKAKNTLE
+423 ILEKAKNILK

>member
-65 IFKLSK
+65 LFKLSK

-109 FVNSDSSI
+109 FVNSDNSI
-117 NNINNDEY
+117 INNNDEY
-125 ETIKQN
+125 ETIKQT
-131 VNNKIINNNNIK
+131 VYNKIIDNNNIK
-143 NNSKNNIKKK
+143 KNSKNKSNDK
-153 NQKSCYDNKI
+153 NQKSCYNNKI
-163 NNNEKL
+163 NNNKKL
-169 NNIFRNNII
+169 NNILKSNI
-178 TTSSGKLKLFNKSN
+178 TSLGNLKLFNKSN
-192 TKNIIKTCKNSNSS
+192 SKKTIKTCKNSSSS
-206 LFHIKK
+206 LFQIKK

-219 YFDFENMDL
+219 YFDFEKMNL
-228 KNKINNEDIKY
+228 NNKVNNEDIHY
-239 KNKNLYNIIN
+239 KNKKLYNNIN

-254 EYKYNYSLNTNTN
+254 EYKYNYSINANTN
-267 QTFTEEN
+267 QTSLEES
-274 NDIKINDY
+274 NDIKINEY
-282 LTLNQKN
+282 LTLNQRN
-289 KTQKKNSCFHK
+289 KTQKKNSHFHK
-300 NFFQRE
+300 NFFQKE
-306 KNIKIYSQLLNIL
+306 NNIKIYSQILNIL

-332 LFDKYGTKGFNKYMI
+332 LFDKYGTHGFNEFII
-347 NNEFNTSKNNSD
+347 NNEFNISKNNLD

-374 LGKEDELDEQIKLYK
+374 LDKENEIDEQIKLNK
-389 SITNKLIKMTN
+389 SICNKLIKMTN

-409 DIDYKLK
+409 DINYKLK

-423 LLEKAKNTLE
+423 ILEKAKNILK

>member
-65 IFKLSK
+65 LFKLSK

-109 FVNSDSSI
+109 FVNSDNSI
-117 NNINNDEY
+117 INNNDEY
-125 ETIKQN
+125 ETIKQT
-131 VNNKIINNNNIK
+131 VYNKIIDNNNIK
-143 NNSKNNIKKK
+143 KNSKNKSNDK
-153 NQKSCYDNKI
+153 NQKSCYNNKI
-163 NNNEKL
+163 NNNKKL
-169 NNIFRNNII
+169 NNILKSNI
-178 TTSSGKLKLFNKSN
+178 TSLGNLKLFNKSN
-192 TKNIIKTCKNSNSS
+192 SKKTIKTCKNSSSS
-206 LFHIKK
+206 LFQIKK
-212 NNNINQR
+212 GGDINQR
-219 YFDFENMDL
+219 YFDFEKMNL
-228 KNKINNEDIKY
+228 NSKVNNEDIHY
-239 KNKNLYNIIN
+239 KNKNLYNNIN

-254 EYKYNYSLNTNTN
+254 EYKYNYSINANTN
-267 QTFTEEN
+267 QTSLEES
-274 NDIKINDY
+274 NDIKINEY
-282 LTLNQKN
+282 LTLNQRN
-289 KTQKKNSCFHK
+289 KTQKKNSHFHK
-300 NFFQRE
+300 NFFQKE
-306 KNIKIYSQLLNIL
+306 NNIKIYSQILNIL

-332 LFDKYGTKGFNKYMI
+332 LFDKYGAQGFNEFII
-347 NNEFNTSKNNSD
+347 NNEFNISKNNLD

-374 LGKEDELDEQIKLYK
+374 LDKENEIDEQIKLNK
-389 SITNKLIKMTN
+389 SICNKLIKMTN

-409 DIDYKLK
+409 DINYKLK

-423 LLEKAKNTLE
+423 ILEKAKNILN

>member
-65 IFKLSK
+65 LFKLSK

-109 FVNSDSSI
+109 FVNSDNSI
-117 NNINNDEY
+117 INNNDEY
-125 ETIKQN
+125 ETIKQT
-131 VNNKIINNNNIK
+131 VYNKIIDNNNIK
-143 NNSKNNIKKK
+143 KNSKNKSKNKK
-153 NQKSCYDNKI
+153 QKSCYNNKI
-163 NNNEKL
+163 NNNKKL
-169 NNIFRNNII
+169 NNILKSNI
-178 TTSSGKLKLFNKSN
+178 TSLGNLKLFNKSN
-192 TKNIIKTCKNSNSS
+192 SKKTIKTCKNSSSS
-206 LFHIKK
+206 LFQIKK

-219 YFDFENMDL
+219 YFDFEKMNL
-228 KNKINNEDIKY
+228 NNKVNNEDIHY
-239 KNKNLYNIIN
+239 KNKKLYNNIN

-254 EYKYNYSLNTNTN
+254 EYKYNYSINANTN
-267 QTFTEEN
+267 QTSLEES
-274 NDIKINDY
+274 NDIKINEY
-282 LTLNQKN
+282 LTLNQRN
-289 KTQKKNSCFHK
+289 KTQKKNSHFHK
-300 NFFQRE
+300 NFFQKE
-306 KNIKIYSQLLNIL
+306 KNIKIYSQILNIL
-319 GDESINDLISKSS
+319 GDESINNLISKSS
-332 LFDKYGTKGFNKYMI
+332 LFDKYGTHGFKEFII
-347 NNEFNTSKNNSD
+347 NNEFNISKNNLD

-374 LGKEDELDEQIKLYK
+374 LDKENEIDEQIKLNK
-389 SITNKLIKMTN
+389 SICNKLIKMTN

-423 LLEKAKNTLE
+423 ILEKAKNILK

>member
-65 IFKLSK
+65 LFKLSK

-109 FVNSDSSI
+109 FVNSDNSI
-117 NNINNDEY
+117 INNNDEY
-125 ETIKQN
+125 ETIKQT
-131 VNNKIINNNNIK
+131 VYNKIIDNNNIK
-143 NNSKNNIKKK
+143 KNSKNKSKNKK
-153 NQKSCYDNKI
+153 QKSCYNNNKI
-163 NNNEKL
+163 TNNKKL
-169 NNIFRNNII
+169 NNILKSNI
-178 TTSSGKLKLFNKSN
+178 TSLGNLKLFNKSN
-192 TKNIIKTCKNSNSS
+192 SKKTIKTCKNSSSS
-206 LFHIKK
+206 LFQIKK

-219 YFDFENMDL
+219 YFDFEKMNL
-228 KNKINNEDIKY
+228 NNKVNNEDIHY
-239 KNKNLYNIIN
+239 KNKNLYNNIN

-254 EYKYNYSLNTNTN
+254 EYKYNNSINANTN
-267 QTFTEEN
+267 QTSFEES
-274 NDIKINDY
+274 NDIKINEY
-282 LTLNQKN
+282 LTLNQRN
-289 KTQKKNSCFHK
+289 KTQKKNSHFHK
-300 NFFQRE
+300 NFFQKE
-306 KNIKIYSQLLNIL
+306 KNIKIYSQILNIL

-332 LFDKYGTKGFNKYMI
+332 LFDKYGTQGFNEFII
-347 NNEFNTSKNNSD
+347 NNEFNISKNNLD

-374 LGKEDELDEQIKLYK
+374 LDKENEIDEQIKLNK
-389 SITNKLIKMTN
+389 SICNKLIKMTN

-423 LLEKAKNTLE
+423 ILEKAKNILK

>member
-65 IFKLSK
+65 LFKLSK

-109 FVNSDSSI
+109 FVNSDNSI
-117 NNINNDEY
+117 INNNDEY
-125 ETIKQN
+125 ETIKQT
-131 VNNKIINNNNIK
+131 VYNKIIDNNNIK
-143 NNSKNNIKKK
+143 KNSKNKSKNKK
-153 NQKSCYDNKI
+153 QKSCYNNNKI
-163 NNNEKL
+163 NNNKKL
-169 NNIFRNNII
+169 NNILKSNI
-178 TTSSGKLKLFNKSN
+178 TSLGNLKLFNKSN
-192 TKNIIKTCKNSNSS
+192 SKKTIKTRKNSSSS
-206 LFHIKK
+206 LFQIKK

-219 YFDFENMDL
+219 YFDFEKMNL
-228 KNKINNEDIKY
+228 NNKVNNEDIHY
-239 KNKNLYNIIN
+239 KNKKLYNNIN

-254 EYKYNYSLNTNTN
+254 EYKYNYSINANTN
-267 QTFTEEN
+267 QTSLEES
-274 NDIKINDY
+274 NDIKINEY
-282 LTLNQKN
+282 LTLNQRN
-289 KTQKKNSCFHK
+289 KTQKKNSHFHK
-300 NFFQRE
+300 NFFQKE
-306 KNIKIYSQLLNIL
+306 KNIKIYSQILNIL

-332 LFDKYGTKGFNKYMI
+332 LFDKYGTQGFNEFII
-347 NNEFNTSKNNSD
+347 NNEFNRSKNNLD
-359 DTAKYLNEYK
+359 DTVKYLNEYK

-374 LGKEDELDEQIKLYK
+374 LDKENEIDEQIKLNK
-389 SITNKLIKMTN
+389 SICNKLIKMTN

-409 DIDYKLK
+409 DINYKLK

-423 LLEKAKNTLE
+423 ILEKAKNILK

>member
-65 IFKLSK
+65 LFKLSK

-109 FVNSDSSI
+109 FVNSDNSI
-117 NNINNDEY
+117 INNNDEY
-125 ETIKQN
+125 ETIKQT
-131 VNNKIINNNNIK
+131 VYNKIIDNNNNTK
-143 NNSKNNIKKK
+143 KNSKNKSKNKK
-153 NQKSCYDNKI
+153 QKSCYNNNKI
-163 NNNEKL
+163 NNNKKL
-169 NNIFRNNII
+169 NNILKSNI
-178 TTSSGKLKLFNKSN
+178 TSLGNLKLFNKSN
-192 TKNIIKTCKNSNSS
+192 SKKTIKTCKNSSSS
-206 LFHIKK
+206 LFQIKK

-219 YFDFENMDL
+219 YFDFEKMNL
-228 KNKINNEDIKY
+228 NNKVNNEDIHY
-239 KNKNLYNIIN
+239 KNKKLYNNIN

-254 EYKYNYSLNTNTN
+254 EYKYNYSINANTN
-267 QTFTEEN
+267 QTSLEES
-274 NDIKINDY
+274 NDIKINEY
-282 LTLNQKN
+282 LTLNQRN
-289 KTQKKNSCFHK
+289 KTQKKNSHFHK
-300 NFFQRE
+300 NFFQKE
-306 KNIKIYSQLLNIL
+306 KNIKIYSQILNIL

-332 LFDKYGTKGFNKYMI
+332 LFDKYGTQGFNEFII
-347 NNEFNTSKNNSD
+347 NNEFNISKTNLD
-359 DTAKYLNEYK
+359 DTVKYLNEYK

-374 LGKEDELDEQIKLYK
+374 LDKENEIDEQIKLNK
-389 SITNKLIKMTN
+389 SICNKLIKMTN

-409 DIDYKLK
+409 DINYKLK

-423 LLEKAKNTLE
+423 ILEKAKNILK

>member
-1 MEKISQKISFLEKTL
+1 MEKLSQKISFLEKTL

-24 NIKNSTYNTNATNS
+24 TIKNSAYNTNSTNS

-65 IFKLSK
+65 LFKLSK

-109 FVNSDSSI
+109 FVNSDNSI
-117 NNINNDEY
+117 INNNDEY
-125 ETIKQN
+125 ETIKQT
-131 VNNKIINNNNIK
+131 VYNKIIDNNNIK
-143 NNSKNNIKKK
+143 KNSKNKSKNK
-153 NQKSCYDNKI
+153 NQKSCCNNKI
-163 NNNEKL
+163 TNNKKL
-169 NNIFRNNII
+169 NNILKSNI
-178 TTSSGKLKLFNKSN
+178 TSLGNLKLFNKSN
-192 TKNIIKTCKNSNSS
+192 SKKTIKTCKNSSSS
-206 LFHIKK
+206 LFQIKK

-219 YFDFENMDL
+219 YFDFEKMNL
-228 KNKINNEDIKY
+228 NNKANNEDIHY
-239 KNKNLYNIIN
+239 KNKKLYNNIN

-254 EYKYNYSLNTNTN
+254 EYKYNYSINANTN
-267 QTFTEEN
+267 QTSLEES
-274 NDIKINDY
+274 NDIKINEY
-282 LTLNQKN
+282 LTLNQRN
-289 KTQKKNSCFHK
+289 KTQKKNSHFHK
-300 NFFQRE
+300 NFFQKE
-306 KNIKIYSQLLNIL
+306 KNIKIYSQILNIL

-332 LFDKYGTKGFNKYMI
+332 LFDKYGTQGFNEFII
-347 NNEFNTSKNNSD
+347 NNEFNISKTNLD

-374 LGKEDELDEQIKLYK
+374 LDKENEIDEQIKLNK
-389 SITNKLIKMTN
+389 SICNKLIKMTN

-409 DIDYKLK
+409 DINYKLK

-423 LLEKAKNTLE
+423 ILEKAKNILK

>member
-24 NIKNSTYNTNATNS
+24 TIKNSAYNTNSTNS

-65 IFKLSK
+65 LFKLSK

-109 FVNSDSSI
+109 FVNSDNSI
-117 NNINNDEY
+117 INNNDEY
-125 ETIKQN
+125 ETIKQT
-131 VNNKIINNNNIK
+131 VYNKIIDNNNIK
-143 NNSKNNIKKK
+143 KNSKNKSKNKK
-153 NQKSCYDNKI
+153 QKSCYNNKI
-163 NNNEKL
+163 NNNKKL
-169 NNIFRNNII
+169 NNILKNNI
-178 TTSSGKLKLFNKSN
+178 TSLGNLKLFNKSN
-192 TKNIIKTCKNSNSS
+192 SKKTIKTCKNSSSS
-206 LFHIKK
+206 LFQIKK

-219 YFDFENMDL
+219 YFDFEKMNL
-228 KNKINNEDIKY
+228 NNKVNNEDIHY
-239 KNKNLYNIIN
+239 KNKKLYNNIN

-254 EYKYNYSLNTNTN
+254 EYKYNYSINANTN
-267 QTFTEEN
+267 QTSLEES
-274 NDIKINDY
+274 NDIKINEY
-282 LTLNQKN
+282 LTLNQRN
-289 KTQKKNSCFHK
+289 KTQKKNSHFHK
-300 NFFQRE
+300 NFFQKE
-306 KNIKIYSQLLNIL
+306 KNIKIYSQILNIL

-332 LFDKYGTKGFNKYMI
+332 LFDKYGTHEFNEFII
-347 NNEFNTSKNNSD
+347 NNEFNISKNNLD
-359 DTAKYLNEYK
+359 DTVKYLNEYK

-374 LGKEDELDEQIKLYK
+374 LDKENEIDEQIKLNK
-389 SITNKLIKMTN
+389 SICNKLIKMTN

-409 DIDYKLK
+409 DINYKLK

-423 LLEKAKNTLE
+423 ILEKAKNILK
-433 VY
+433 VYY

>member
-24 NIKNSTYNTNATNS
+24 TIKNSAYNTNSTNS

-65 IFKLSK
+65 LFKLSK

-109 FVNSDSSI
+109 FVNSDNSI
-117 NNINNDEY
+117 INNNDEY
-125 ETIKQN
+125 ETIKQT
-131 VNNKIINNNNIK
+131 VYNKIIDNNNIK
-143 NNSKNNIKKK
+143 KNSKNKSKNKK
-153 NQKSCYDNKI
+153 QKSCYNNKI
-163 NNNEKL
+163 NNNKKL
-169 NNIFRNNII
+169 NNILKSNI
-178 TTSSGKLKLFNKSN
+178 TSLGNLKLFNKSN
-192 TKNIIKTCKNSNSS
+192 SKKTIKTCKNSSSS
-206 LFHIKK
+206 LFQIKK

-219 YFDFENMDL
+219 YFDFEKMNL
-228 KNKINNEDIKY
+228 NNKVNNEDIHY
-239 KNKNLYNIIN
+239 KNKKLYNNIN

-254 EYKYNYSLNTNTN
+254 EYKYNYSINANTN
-267 QTFTEEN
+267 QTSLEES
-274 NDIKINDY
+274 NDIKINEY
-282 LTLNQKN
+282 LTLNQRN
-289 KTQKKNSCFHK
+289 KTQKKNSHFHK
-300 NFFQRE
+300 NFFQKE
-306 KNIKIYSQLLNIL
+306 KNIKIYSQILNIL

-332 LFDKYGTKGFNKYMI
+332 LFDKYGTQGFNEFII
-347 NNEFNTSKNNSD
+347 NNEFNISKNNLD
-359 DTAKYLNEYK
+359 DTVKYLNEYK

-374 LGKEDELDEQIKLYK
+374 LDKENEIDEQIKLNK
-389 SITNKLIKMTN
+389 SICNKLIKMTN

-409 DIDYKLK
+409 DINYKLK

-423 LLEKAKNTLE
+423 ILEKAKNILK